1 MNTDYAVFRDRV
13 DAGRQLGAVLSA
25 AATPEPVVL
34 GLPRGG
40 VVVAAEVARVMSCP
54 LDIIVV
60 RKLGAPARP
69 ELGVGAIG
77 ESGVRT
83 LNADLIRY
91 LRIPDTALAEVE
103 QREFA
108 ELDRRVARYRRGR
121 PALNLEGKTAVIVDD
136 GLATGF
142 TALAAIEVARTR
154 NAASVTLGVPVGAA
168 DTITMLE
175 NVADRV
181 IAVESPSDL
190 QAVGYWYA
198 DFRQTSD
205 REVARLLP

>member
-1 MNTDYAVFRDRV
+1 M
-13 DAGRQLGAVLSA
+13 
-25 AATPEPVVL
+25 
-34 GLPRGG
+34 
-40 VVVAAEVARVMSCP
+40 
-54 LDIIVV
+54 
-60 RKLGAPARP
+60 
-69 ELGVGAIG
+69 
-77 ESGVRT
+77 
-83 LNADLIRY
+83 
-91 LRIPDTALAEVE
+91 
-103 QREFA
+103 
-108 ELDRRVARYRRGR
+108 ARYRRGR

-205 REVARLLP
+205 REVARLLT

>member
-108 ELDRRVARYRRGR
+108 ELDRRVARYRRRR

-205 REVARLLP
+205 REVARLLT

>member
-205 REVARLLP
+205 REVARLLT